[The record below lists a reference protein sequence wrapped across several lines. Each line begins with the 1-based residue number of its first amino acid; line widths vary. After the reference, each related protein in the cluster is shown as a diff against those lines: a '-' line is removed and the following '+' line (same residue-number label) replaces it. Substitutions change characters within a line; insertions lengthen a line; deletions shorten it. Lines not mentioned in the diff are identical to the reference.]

1 MVHYVTPLVC
11 SVCIFYTTIGGLKAV
26 VWTDTLQIV
35 AMIGG
40 IISVMG
46 VGIVAAGGITNIW
59 EVSKA
64 GGRFEWE

>member
-35 AMIGG
+35 AMIAG
-40 IISVMG
+40 IISVMA
-46 VGIVAAGGITNIW
+46 VGINTAGGVSNIW
-59 EVSKA
+59 ALSKA
-64 GGRFEWE
+64 GKRFEWE